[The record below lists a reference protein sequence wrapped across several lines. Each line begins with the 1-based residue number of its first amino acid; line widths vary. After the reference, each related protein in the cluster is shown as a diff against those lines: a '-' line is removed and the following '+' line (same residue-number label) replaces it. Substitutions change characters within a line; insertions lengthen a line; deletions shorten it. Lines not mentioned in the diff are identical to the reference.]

1 MPEKK
6 RRAAALSNRFSFFS
20 ALLDGEREG
29 EVGLL

>member
-6 RRAAALSNRFSFFS
+6 RRAAVLSNWSSFFS

-29 EVGLL
+29 EVGIL